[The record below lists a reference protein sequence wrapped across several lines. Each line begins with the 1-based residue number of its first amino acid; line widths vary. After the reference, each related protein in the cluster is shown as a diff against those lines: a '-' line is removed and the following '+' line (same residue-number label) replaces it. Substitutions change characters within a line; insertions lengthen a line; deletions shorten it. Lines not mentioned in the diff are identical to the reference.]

1 MGGDARQT
9 ASGDAGATRKDR
21 GFMPGKVAKIGTF
34 SDWIGLFD
42 EWRKEIG
49 VNRDEI
55 AEFKFDTLYGAIETE
70 EIQFGH
76 FKSRRKWEN
85 LRQIP
90 TQQMRD
96 ALLNMIVY
104 QGDTECA
111 SVEQQRHLFETAP
124 TDWDRRAITRVMIE
138 EMRHGWQMC
147 ALLIEHFGYSGKVEA
162 QKMLERR
169 AFENKRLLGAFNV
182 DVDNWMDFFTYTDF
196 VDRDGKFQ
204 LQMLKYSA
212 FAPLGRSMSYML
224 REEAFHMGTGNDG
237 LRRIVEAGVIPA
249 WLIQK
254 YLNKWISSSYD
265 LFGTDHSSSAH
276 WAYVWGIKGRYDE
289 PKNDRQADLDD
300 LNDYNRHLYRDE
312 VAGLID
318 RFNSVLKTGEPK
330 LYAPDIKF
338 NRAIGRWAGQKFHA
352 KTGEPLDDKA
362 YEQHLSEYMPSAE
375 DKKLLLAFVV
385 AKKTHALNAVGVFE
399 NGIIRT
405 TPASE
410 LIYTMADPPNI
421 LGATQC
427 LDMLGVMSLLQS
439 GRVHLG
445 FLGAAEVDRF
455 GNLNSTEVRGPK
467 GLVRLPGSGGACDI
481 ASLAQ
486 RFVVLLEHSKK
497 RLPERVLYI
506 TSPGNGEGRGWRKRV
521 GLPQGGPSA
530 VITTKAVLRF
540 AENGGAYF

>member
-1 MGGDARQT
+1 
-9 ASGDAGATRKDR
+9 
-21 GFMPGKVAKIGTF
+21 MPGKVAKIGTF
-34 SDWIGLFD
+34 SDWVGLFD

-104 QGDTECA
+104 QGDTEFA

-147 ALLIEHFGYSGKVEA
+147 ALLIEHFGY
-162 QKMLERR
+162 
-169 AFENKRLLGAFNV
+169 FENKRLLGAFNV

-254 YLNKWISSSYD
+254 YLNKWISCSYD

-318 RFNSVLKTGEPK
+318 RFNSVLKPGEPK
-330 LYAPDIKF
+330 LYAPNIKF

-362 YEQHLSEYMPSAE
+362 YEQHLSKYMPSAE
-375 DKKLLLAFVV
+375 DKKLLLDIIANE
-385 AKKTHALNAVGVFE
+385 KKWIAEKEGARDPFE
-399 NGIIRT
+399 TI
-405 TPASE
+405 
-410 LIYTMADPPNI
+410 
-421 LGATQC
+421 
-427 LDMLGVMSLLQS
+427 
-439 GRVHLG
+439 
-445 FLGAAEVDRF
+445 AEPRKSAI
-455 GNLNSTEVRGPK
+455 NL
-467 GLVRLPGSGGACDI
+467 
-481 ASLAQ
+481 
-486 RFVVLLEHSKK
+486 
-497 RLPERVLYI
+497 
-506 TSPGNGEGRGWRKRV
+506 
-521 GLPQGGPSA
+521 
-530 VITTKAVLRF
+530 
-540 AENGGAYF
+540 

>member
-1 MGGDARQT
+1 MR
-9 ASGDAGATRKDR
+9 
-21 GFMPGKVAKIGTF
+21 IGTF
-34 SDWIGLFD
+34 SDWEGLFQ

-55 AEFKFDTLYGAIETE
+55 AGFKFDTLFGAVETD

-76 FKSRRKWEN
+76 YKGKKKWEN

-104 QGDTECA
+104 QGDTEFA
-111 SVEQQRHLFETAP
+111 SVEQQRALFETAP
-124 TDWDRRAITRVMIE
+124 TDWDRKALTRVMIE

-147 ALLIEHFGYSGKVEA
+147 ALLVEYFGYTGKVEA

-224 REEAFHMGTGNDG
+224 REEAFHMGAGNDG
-237 LRRIVEAGVIPA
+237 LRRVVEAGKIPS

-254 YLNKWISSSYD
+254 YLNKWISTSYD

-289 PKNDRQADLDD
+289 PQNQTDADLDD
-300 LNDYNRHLYRDE
+300 LNDYNRTLYRNE

-318 RFNSVLKTGEPK
+318 RFNKCLKPGSAP

-338 NRAIGRWAGQKFHA
+338 NRAIGKYAGQKFHS
-352 KTGEPLDDKA
+352 KTGELLGDR
-362 YEQHLSEYMPSAE
+362 EYDEHFREVTPNEE
-375 DKKLLLAFVV
+375 DKKLLLEIINNDKGWIVPKTG
-385 AKKTHALNAVGVFE
+385 AKDPLDTIAEPRK
-399 NGIIRT
+399 
-405 TPASE
+405 
-410 LIYTMADPPNI
+410 MAI
-421 LGATQC
+421 
-427 LDMLGVMSLLQS
+427 
-439 GRVHLG
+439 
-445 FLGAAEVDRF
+445 
-455 GNLNSTEVRGPK
+455 NL
-467 GLVRLPGSGGACDI
+467 
-481 ASLAQ
+481 
-486 RFVVLLEHSKK
+486 
-497 RLPERVLYI
+497 
-506 TSPGNGEGRGWRKRV
+506 
-521 GLPQGGPSA
+521 
-530 VITTKAVLRF
+530 
-540 AENGGAYF
+540 

>member
-1 MGGDARQT
+1 
-9 ASGDAGATRKDR
+9 
-21 GFMPGKVAKIGTF
+21 MPGKVAKIGTF
-34 SDWIGLFD
+34 SDWVGLFD

-49 VNRDEI
+49 VNHDEI

-104 QGDTECA
+104 QGDTEFA

-162 QKMLERR
+162 QKVLERR

-249 WLIQK
+249 WLIQR

-276 WAYVWGIKGRYDE
+276 WAYVWGLKGRYDE
-289 PKNDRQADLDD
+289 RQSGADADKD
-300 LNDYNRHLYRDE
+300 NLNDTARRLYYEE
-312 VAGLID
+312 VQKLTDTLNKLIPAEGAKIRVPD
-318 RFNSVLKTGEPK
+318 LRFN
-330 LYAPDIKF
+330 
-338 NRAIGRWAGQKFHA
+338 RQIGRNAGKFFDIDGQA
-352 KTGEPLDDKA
+352 MSKEEFEKYLPTV
-362 YEQHLSEYMPSAE
+362 MPSEE
-375 DKKLLLAFVV
+375 DEK
-385 AKKTHALNAVGVFE
+385 ALESVFKE
-399 NGIIRT
+399 GGWI
-405 TPASE
+405 
-410 LIYTMADPPNI
+410 
-421 LGATQC
+421 
-427 LDMLGVMSLLQS
+427 V
-439 GRVHLG
+439 
-445 FLGAAEVDRF
+445 
-455 GNLNSTEVRGPK
+455 PK
-467 GLVRLPGSGGACDI
+467 GEGEFEPSEGARPR
-481 ASLAQ
+481 Q
-486 RFVVLLEHSKK
+486 
-497 RLPERVLYI
+497 
-506 TSPGNGEGRGWRKRV
+506 
-521 GLPQGGPSA
+521 
-530 VITTKAVLRF
+530 
-540 AENGGAYF
+540 

>member
-1 MGGDARQT
+1 
-9 ASGDAGATRKDR
+9 
-21 GFMPGKVAKIGTF
+21 MPGKVAKIGTF
-34 SDWIGLFD
+34 SEWQGLFD

-55 AEFKFDTLYGAIETE
+55 ASFHFDTLYGAIETE

-76 FKSRRKWEN
+76 FKGNRKWEN

-104 QGDTECA
+104 QGDTEFA

-124 TDWDRRAITRVMIE
+124 TDWDRRALSRVMIE

-147 ALLIEHFGYSGKVEA
+147 ALLIDFFGYSGKVEA

-237 LRRIVEAGVIPA
+237 LRRIVQAGVIPG

-254 YLNKWISSSYD
+254 YLNKWISCSHD

-289 PKNDRQADLDD
+289 PKNTETANLDD
-300 LNDYNRHLYRDE
+300 LNDYNRQLYHKE
-312 VAGLID
+312 VADLIS
-318 RFNSVLKTGEPK
+318 RFNTVLKPGQPK

-338 NRAIGRWAGQKFHA
+338 NRAIGQWAGQKFHA
-352 KTGEPLDDKA
+352 QTGEPLSDRE
-362 YEQHLSEYMPSAE
+362 YEQHVKDYMPSAE
-375 DKKLLLAFVV
+375 DKKLLL
-385 AKKTHALNAVGVFE
+385 E
-399 NGIIRT
+399 IIANEKNWIVPKEGGR
-405 TPASE
+405 
-410 LIYTMADPPNI
+410 DPLETI
-421 LGATQC
+421 G
-427 LDMLGVMSLLQS
+427 
-439 GRVHLG
+439 
-445 FLGAAEVDRF
+445 
-455 GNLNSTEVRGPK
+455 EVRK
-467 GLVRLPGSGGACDI
+467 
-481 ASLAQ
+481 
-486 RFVVLLEHSKK
+486 
-497 RLPERVLYI
+497 
-506 TSPGNGEGRGWRKRV
+506 
-521 GLPQGGPSA
+521 SA
-530 VITTKAVLRF
+530 I
-540 AENGGAYF
+540 NI

>member
-1 MGGDARQT
+1 
-9 ASGDAGATRKDR
+9 
-21 GFMPGKVAKIGTF
+21 MPGKVAKIGTF
-34 SDWIGLFD
+34 SDWVGLFD

-55 AEFKFDTLYGAIETE
+55 ADFKFDTLFGAIETD

-76 FKSRRKWEN
+76 YKGRPKWQN
-85 LRQIP
+85 LRQMP

-96 ALLNMIVY
+96 ALMTMIVY
-104 QGDTECA
+104 QGDTEFA

-124 TDWDRRAITRVMIE
+124 TDWDRRALTRVMIE

-147 ALLIEHFGYSGKVEA
+147 ALLVEHFGYSGKVEA

-237 LRRIVEAGVIPA
+237 LRRIVEAGIIPP

-289 PKNDRQADLDD
+289 PQNQIEPDLDD
-300 LNDYNRHLYRDE
+300 LNDYNRTLYQKE
-312 VAGLID
+312 VAGLIA
-318 RFNSVLKTGEPK
+318 RFNSFLKPGTKK

-338 NRAIGRWAGQKFHA
+338 NRAIGKYAGQKFHA
-352 KTGEPLDDKA
+352 ETGESLDDKA
-362 YEQHLSEYMPSAE
+362 YEQHLQEYMPSAE
-375 DKKLLLAFVV
+375 DKKLLL
-385 AKKTHALNAVGVFE
+385 E
-399 NGIIRT
+399 IIANEKNWIAEKQGAR
-405 TPASE
+405 
-410 LIYTMADPPNI
+410 DP
-421 LGATQC
+421 LATI
-427 LDMLGVMSLLQS
+427 GEPRKS
-439 GRVHLG
+439 
-445 FLGAAEVDRF
+445 AI
-455 GNLNSTEVRGPK
+455 NL
-467 GLVRLPGSGGACDI
+467 
-481 ASLAQ
+481 
-486 RFVVLLEHSKK
+486 
-497 RLPERVLYI
+497 
-506 TSPGNGEGRGWRKRV
+506 
-521 GLPQGGPSA
+521 
-530 VITTKAVLRF
+530 
-540 AENGGAYF
+540 